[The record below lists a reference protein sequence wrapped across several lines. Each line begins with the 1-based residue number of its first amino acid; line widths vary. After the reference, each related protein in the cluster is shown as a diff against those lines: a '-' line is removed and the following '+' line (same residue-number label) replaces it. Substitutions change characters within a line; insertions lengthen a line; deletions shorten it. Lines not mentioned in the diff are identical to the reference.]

1 MNLRASPSDAAP
13 KAGLSVQG
21 LLKKYRLWP
30 KKGLGQNFLTDRFS
44 AEKIV
49 AAAEI
54 KPDETVV
61 EIGPGLG
68 ALTFP
73 LVSTGARI
81 ICLETDRALAGALKD
96 RLGRKFRD
104 RVEIILI
111 DALAFDLTSLP
122 PGVVVVGNLPYQI
135 SSPTIFKLLAAGE
148 AVDRAVLTLQK
159 EVADRILSPPGPKIY
174 GLISVRVQLRTKV
187 ESIMT
192 LPPQA
197 FYPAPKVASQT
208 IRLTFNQPPP
218 EPIVDEALFE
228 KVVRAAFGQRR
239 KTLRQALLNAPL
251 GLSKNE
257 LEEIFNTAGID
268 PGLRAEKL
276 SPADYVALAN
286 AWAARLS

>member
-1 MNLRASPSDAAP
+1 MRKHRLR
-13 KAGLSVQG
+13 
-21 LLKKYRLWP
+21 P
-30 KKGLGQNFLTDRFS
+30 KKGLGQNFLTDPRT

-49 AAAEI
+49 AAARIE
-54 KPDETVV
+54 PHETVV

-73 LVSTGARI
+73 LIRTGARI
-81 ICLETDRALAGALKD
+81 ICLETDKSLAAALRE
-96 RLGRKFRD
+96 RLGRKLMD
-104 RVEIILI
+104 RVEIVVG

-148 AVDRAVLTLQK
+148 TVDRAVLTLQK

-174 GLISVRVQLRTKV
+174 GLISVLIQLRTQI

-192 LPPQA
+192 LPPGA
-197 FYPAPKVASQT
+197 FYPAPKVASRT
-208 IRLTFNQPPP
+208 IRLTFNQPLP

-228 KVVRAAFGQRR
+228 KIVRAAFGQRR

-251 GLSKNE
+251 GLDKNQM
-257 LEEIFNTAGID
+257 EEVFNAAGID

-276 SPADYVALAN
+276 SPAHYVALAN
-286 AWAARLS
+286 AWDRRLAALTGGAGRCSLHPRHRTEG

>member
-1 MNLRASPSDAAP
+1 
-13 KAGLSVQG
+13 
-21 LLKKYRLWP
+21 
-30 KKGLGQNFLTDRFS
+30 
-44 AEKIV
+44 
-49 AAAEI
+49 
-54 KPDETVV
+54 VV

-104 RVEIILI
+104 QVEIILT
-111 DALAFDLTSLP
+111 DALVFDLTSLP

-148 AVDRAVLTLQK
+148 AVNRAVLTLQK

-218 EPIVDEALFE
+218 EPIADEALLE
-228 KVVRAAFGQRR
+228 KIVRAAFGQRR

-251 GLSKNE
+251 GLDKNQM
-257 LEEIFNTAGID
+257 EEVFNAAGID

-286 AWAARLS
+286 AWDRPRPP